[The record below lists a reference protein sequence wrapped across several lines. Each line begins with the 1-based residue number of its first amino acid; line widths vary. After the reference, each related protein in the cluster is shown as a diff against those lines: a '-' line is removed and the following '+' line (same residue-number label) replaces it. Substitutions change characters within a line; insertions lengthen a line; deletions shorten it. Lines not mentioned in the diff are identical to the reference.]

1 MRVLLRLKCSFPN
14 LLSFMKLH
22 ADVWWRQI
30 PRSLFMGE
38 IYYVWGDTNSGRDQ
52 AAFSSFVRA
61 MLAKDTAAIG
71 RYVSRD
77 GMDAKM
83 GEKKTEMKNA
93 MPVVTAVM
101 PVLPPSEIPV
111 ADSMNAV
118 TGDVPM
124 SAPMLMLNAS
134 TQ

>member
-1 MRVLLRLKCSFPN
+1 MTSAPPVAQL
-14 LLSFMKLH
+14 
-22 ADVWWRQI
+22 
-30 PRSLFMGE
+30 
-38 IYYVWGDTNSGRDQ
+38 
-52 AAFSSFVRA
+52 
-61 MLAKDTAAIG
+61 
-71 RYVSRD
+71 

-83 GEKKTEMKNA
+83 GEKNTETKNA
-93 MPVVTAVM
+93 RPVTIAVM

-118 TGDVPM
+118 TGEVPM